1 MILATDAMIPLMNQ
15 APIIGTSHRKLLT
28 MYDGTMVTKAD
39 IEAALY
45 STTSG
50 SGISNGSTTRGLYR
64 QDLIHNLI
72 LAKGGVLRGFINY
85 PAALTPQM
93 NGVRRLRF
101 PLSER
106 TEELTK
112 SAIGNVTF
120 FTMAIVANTV
130 ANPTSNSIVYW
141 LGVGTVG
148 APGSGADMELFGAA
162 IDNTRAVRVNDLVF
176 DFNGV

>member
-15 APIIGTSHRKLLT
+15 APIIGTTHRKLLT
-28 MYDGTMVTKAD
+28 MYDGVMPTKAD

-45 STTSG
+45 SVTSG
-50 SGISNGSTTRGLYR
+50 SGIMNGTTRGQYR
-64 QDLIHNLI
+64 QDLLHSLI

-85 PAALTPQM
+85 AAALTPQM
-93 NGVRRLRF
+93 SGPKRLRF

-120 FTMAIVANTV
+120 FVMAIVGNTV
-130 ANPTSNSIVYW
+130 TAPTTNVPVYW
-141 LGVGTVG
+141 FGIGTVG

-162 IDNTRAVRVNDLVF
+162 IDNTRAVRANDLVF

>member
-15 APIIGTSHRKLLT
+15 APIIGTTHRKLLT

-39 IEAALY
+39 IEAGLY
-45 STTSG
+45 SATSG
-50 SGISNGSTTRGLYR
+50 SGITHPAVRGEYR
-64 QDLIHNLI
+64 QDLIHALI
-72 LAKGGVLRGFINY
+72 LAKGGILRGFINY
-85 PAALTPQM
+85 PATLTPQM
-93 NGVRRLRF
+93 NGAKRLRF

-106 TEELTK
+106 NEELTK

-120 FTMAIVANTV
+120 FTMAIVNASV
-130 ANPTSNSIVYW
+130 VNPTTNVQVYW

-162 IDNTRAVRVNDLVF
+162 IDNSRAVRANDLVF

>member
-1 MILATDAMIPLMNQ
+1 MILATDAMIPMLNQ
-15 APIIGTSHRKLLT
+15 APIIGTTHRKLLT
-28 MYDGTMVTKAD
+28 MYDGTMPTKAD

-45 STTSG
+45 GTTSG
-50 SGISNGSTTRGLYR
+50 TGIMNGTTRGQYR
-64 QDLIHNLI
+64 QDLLHALI

-85 PAALTPQM
+85 AATLTPQM
-93 NGVRRLRF
+93 NGPKRLRF

-120 FTMAIVANTV
+120 FTLAIVGSSVTA
-130 ANPTSNSIVYW
+130 PTTNVPVYW
-141 LGVGTVG
+141 FGVGTVG
-148 APGSGADMELFGAA
+148 LPGSGADMELFNSA
-162 IDNTRAVRVNDLVF
+162 IDNTRAVRANDVIF